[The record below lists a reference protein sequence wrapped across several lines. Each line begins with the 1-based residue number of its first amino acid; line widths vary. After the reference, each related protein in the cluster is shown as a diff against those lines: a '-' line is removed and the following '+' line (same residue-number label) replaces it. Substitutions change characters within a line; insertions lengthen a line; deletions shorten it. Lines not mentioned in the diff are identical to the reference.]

1 MESIIQK
8 DFLKPAIG
16 GGLLIL
22 IDKLYMKE
30 TNMQRSLYY
39 GAAGAAGYFLGGIA
53 AQYAPVGEFNMFFS
67 NGRNVAERFS
77 EIAAGTGSVVILNKF
92 VLKNELNGTDLNS
105 KVMQIVVADIASE
118 MLSEMVLGEKPQI
131 I

>member
-1 MESIIQK
+1 MEYIQE
-8 DFLKPAIG
+8 DFLKPLIG
-16 GGLLIL
+16 GGLLVA
-22 IDKLYMKE
+22 IDKFYVKE
-30 TNMQRSLYY
+30 TNMQRSLYF
-39 GAAGAAGYFLGGIA
+39 GAAGAAGYFLGSIA

-77 EIAAGTGSVVILNKF
+77 EIAAGTGSVYILNKF

-105 KVMQIVVADIASE
+105 KVMQIVVADIAGE
-118 MLSEMVLGEKPQI
+118 MLSEMLLGEKPQI